1 MIERHS
7 FFKNITKGMNMDIR
21 NLNIWNRPDRI
32 PEIYGTLITFGLII
46 YFFAMYALGLV
57 HVIELRLLNL
67 LIMAGGI
74 YMAMKQYKRTHQGQ
88 LNYFRGL
95 TVGIS
100 TATIGAST
108 FAAFMLIYLKI
119 DANLM
124 RSIIENE
131 PMGHYLNE
139 YIAAAII
146 TLEGVFSGFT
156 VTYLLLNYVETDKA
170 TEAT

>member
-1 MIERHS
+1 M
-7 FFKNITKGMNMDIR
+7 KDL
-21 NLNIWNRPDRI
+21 NLWNRPDRI
-32 PEIYGTLITFGLII
+32 PEIYGTLIALALVV

-67 LIMAGGI
+67 FIMLGGI
-74 YMAMKQYKRTHQGQ
+74 YAALRQYKKTHAGH

-95 TVGIS
+95 TTGVA

-108 FAAFMLIYLKI
+108 FAAFLLIYLKI
-119 DANLM
+119 DQNM
-124 RSIIENE
+124 MNSIIENE
-131 PMGHYLNE
+131 PMGRYLNE
-139 YIAAAII
+139 YIAAAVV

-156 VTYLLLNYVETDKA
+156 MTYLLLNYVETDKA

>member
-1 MIERHS
+1 MR
-7 FFKNITKGMNMDIR
+7 IR
-21 NLNIWNRPDRI
+21 EWNIWNRPDRI
-32 PEIYGTLITFGLII
+32 PEIYGTLITIALII

-67 LIMAGGI
+67 FIMLGGI
-74 YMAMKQYKRTHQGQ
+74 YMAMKQYKRTHAGH

-95 TVGIS
+95 TVGVS

-108 FAAFMLIYLKI
+108 FAAFLLIYLKI
-119 DANLM
+119 DGNLM
-124 RSIIENE
+124 QSIIENE
-131 PMGHYLNE
+131 PMGRYLNE
-139 YIAAAII
+139 YVAAAVV

-156 VTYLLLNYVETDKA
+156 MTYLLLNYVETDKA